1 MDTIFMN
8 SGNSKTSD
16 RHRLLPNLS
25 NEINLKRNDK
35 NVALSNLSIY
45 SALKKVKKY
54 TKIINK
60 NFKLQHGIKSLN
72 YLMGHVLYQIY
83 RNFVSIAS
91 KHMRQLLIIL

>member
-1 MDTIFMN
+1 MN

-25 NEINLKRNDK
+25 NEINLKRSDN

-45 SALKKVKKY
+45 STLKKVKKY
-54 TKIINK
+54 AKIMNK
-60 NFKLQHGIKSLN
+60 NFKLQHRIKSLN

>member
-25 NEINLKRNDK
+25 NEINLKRSDK

-45 SALKKVKKY
+45 STLKKVKKY
-54 TKIINK
+54 TKIMNK
-60 NFKLQHGIKSLN
+60 NFKLQHGIKSLS